1 MSYEYTSK
9 KCSYSEL
16 FWSVFSHIHTA
27 YGEIRSVS
35 LYSVQMPENTDQN
48 NSKDGHFSRSD
59 IPFDEGVMIGWLQ
72 NDEDSYFNNPPTP
85 DSDGKL
91 FFVEIHRGQQI
102 LKIKRIFKN
111 MKTQLGNISGDLT
124 SYVQV
129 LDVVVNKLFK
139 SYVRRLYEKHV
150 EENLEL
156 VKKVLQKDKH

>member
-9 KCSYSEL
+9 KCSYSDL
-16 FWSVFSHIHTA
+16 FWSVFSHIQTA
-27 YGEIRSVS
+27 YREIRSVS

-72 NDEDSYFNNPPTP
+72 NDEDSY
-85 DSDGKL
+85 
-91 FFVEIHRGQQI
+91 
-102 LKIKRIFKN
+102 
-111 MKTQLGNISGDLT
+111 SGDLT

-150 EENLEL
+150 EENLES

>member
-1 MSYEYTSK
+1 MNTPRKSVRIQI
-9 KCSYSEL
+9 YSDL
-16 FWSVFSHIHTA
+16 YFLTFRLHIER
-27 YGEIRSVS
+27 YGVS
-35 LYSVQMPENTDQN
+35 LCIQ
-48 NSKDGHFSRSD
+48 SKCPKIR
-59 IPFDEGVMIGWLQ
+59 ITFDEGVMIGWLQ

-91 FFVEIHRGQQI
+91 LFVEIHRGQQI

-150 EENLEL
+150 EENLES